1 MDKNTNSIVSVA
13 NHHNKSGTK
22 KIRLDEA
29 LEKFPHSNTVCGS
42 SIFGTLCKENG
53 AKICYERNMEIFN
66 RFANRG
72 ELTSY

>member
-29 LEKFPHSNTVCGS
+29 HENFPNSNTVCGS
-42 SIFGTLCKENG
+42 SIFGDLCKENSS
-53 AKICYERNMEIFN
+53 KLCNEKNMKIFN
-66 RFANRG
+66 RFAKQG
-72 ELTSY
+72 ECSL